1 MKMME
6 GITQRVK
13 GLTEREEWP
22 GWARIMLNRHA
33 MPNNDKK
40 PFLFQMQQLYGTPTL
55 QPYILS
61 LLFSSPSARDKWREN
76 NKLQAL
82 VLPPLFRVANAFA
95 HSRDYTCFR
104 LVSFLPYRPRISK
117 IQFKG
122 RYFMLRVRDKSVS
135 HTLHTNFA
143 GYLFAPLFCFPLLLH
158 HSFSTLMCWTNL
170 LWPKTNIG
178 ILREIVLGWHGVHS
192 TLSQLNAPLDLFI
205 SFQNGQ
211 LWLGPWARLGAFFFL
226 SYSFFL

>member
-1 MKMME
+1 
-6 GITQRVK
+6 
-13 GLTEREEWP
+13 
-22 GWARIMLNRHA
+22 MLNRHA

-143 GYLFAPLFCFPLLLH
+143 GLYVNGNGTWESRTIRLYFTYRFGNNQIKSARQRQT
-158 HSFSTLMCWTNL
+158 S
-170 LWPKTNIG
+170 
-178 ILREIVLGWHGVHS
+178 
-192 TLSQLNAPLDLFI
+192 LDAESKRI
-205 SFQNGQ
+205 K
-211 LWLGPWARLGAFFFL
+211 
-226 SYSFFL
+226 